1 MGAGRR
7 GNAPPINSSL
17 EEVYTIMMG
26 RTAISIVASMLAL
39 SASFIVAII
48 VTILVT
54 REMELPQT
62 ETGGQQT

>member
-1 MGAGRR
+1 M
-7 GNAPPINSSL
+7 
-17 EEVYTIMMG
+17 VG

-54 REMELPQT
+54 RKMELPRVD
-62 ETGGQQT
+62 TGR

>member
-1 MGAGRR
+1 
-7 GNAPPINSSL
+7 
-17 EEVYTIMMG
+17 MMG

-62 ETGGQQT
+62 ETGSQQT